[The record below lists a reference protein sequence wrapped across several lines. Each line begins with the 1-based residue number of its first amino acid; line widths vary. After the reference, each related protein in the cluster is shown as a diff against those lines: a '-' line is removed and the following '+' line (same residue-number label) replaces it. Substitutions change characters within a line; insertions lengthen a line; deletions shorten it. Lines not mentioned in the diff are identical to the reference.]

1 LGLGLRLSENPFPL
15 GPGNE
20 FLALLRDSVGRTSN
34 GRRKIGLQENGFRIE
49 LMEVGKGHTVAPE
62 TLLAFLLN
70 PDSYPHHPKR
80 VHLKQTH
87 SSYVLLAAPYAY
99 KVKKPVNF
107 GFLDF
112 STLEKRRYFCERE
125 VLLNRRFCSRIH
137 LGVVPI
143 SLREGRLMFGP
154 GDAIVEYA
162 IKMRK
167 LADRYFMLALLK
179 KGQVGTE
186 ELDRLVSTLKTFYK
200 AQVPTTEIAEW
211 GRIEKLKI
219 STDENFR
226 QTENFVGFTI
236 SRPAF
241 ETIRFYTDKF
251 YSENAA
257 LFEDRIRKNRI
268 RDCHGDLHL
277 EHIHI
282 TPKAISIYDCIE
294 FNDRFRYTDVAND
307 VAFLAMDL
315 DFQGRPDLSRQFTTR
330 ITDALNDPEMA
341 RLMDFYKCYRAY
353 VRGKVE
359 TFHQSVSGLPVHKR
373 SEIRARAE
381 RYFRLALQYVVCGS
395 KPIVLII
402 MGRAAS
408 GKSTLA
414 RSLARELS
422 WEVFSSDRIRKQ
434 LAGVP
439 LYERPEPAARRQLYS
454 KAMTEKTY
462 DALRTNA
469 VGQIEAQRS
478 VIVDATFSS
487 RRQREELVHQLG
499 VLGVDYCFAETM
511 ASEET
516 LKTRLVKR
524 EVKLNEVSDARMED
538 FELLTRSY
546 EAPAEVEPDH
556 FVSVSTDSALEA
568 TLIETLKKLSAV
580 QNKPLIGQVIS
591 F

>member
-1 LGLGLRLSENPFPL
+1 
-15 GPGNE
+15 
-20 FLALLRDSVGRTSN
+20 
-34 GRRKIGLQENGFRIE
+34 
-49 LMEVGKGHTVAPE
+49 MEVEKTNSISPE

-70 PDSYPHHPKR
+70 PDSYPHRPKR
-80 VHLKQTH
+80 VHLKETH

-125 VLLNRRFCSRIH
+125 ILLNRRFCTRIH

-143 SLREGRLMFGP
+143 SLREGKLTFGP

-179 KGQVGTE
+179 KGQVGTN
-186 ELDRLVSTLKTFYK
+186 ELDRLVSALQTFYE
-200 AQVPTTEIAEW
+200 AQHPGPEIAEW

-241 ETIRFYTDKF
+241 ETIRFYTDSF
-251 YSENAA
+251 YSKDGA
-257 LFEDRIRKNRI
+257 LFEDRIREHRI

-294 FNDRFRYTDVAND
+294 FNDRFRYTDVASD
-307 VAFLAMDL
+307 LAFLAMDL
-315 DFQGRPDLSRQFTTR
+315 DFQGRPDLSRQFTAK
-330 ITDALNDPEMA
+330 IIDALNDPAMEH
-341 RLMDFYKCYRAY
+341 LMDFYKCYRAY

-359 TFHQSVSGLPVHKR
+359 TFHQSVSGLPARKK

-395 KPIVLII
+395 KPMVLII
-402 MGRAAS
+402 MGRVAS

-414 RSLARELS
+414 RSLARELG
-422 WEVFSSDRIRKQ
+422 WEIFSSDPIRKQ

-439 LYERPEPAARRQLYS
+439 LYERPEPAARCRLYS

-462 DALRTNA
+462 GALRANA
-469 VGQIEAQRS
+469 IGQVEKQRS
-478 VIVDATFSS
+478 VIIDATFSS
-487 RRQREELVHQLG
+487 RRHREELVNQLCA
-499 VLGVDYCFAETM
+499 LGVDYCFVETK

-524 EVKLNEVSDARMED
+524 EAKLNVVSDARMED

-546 EAPAEVEPDH
+546 EVPAEFGPDH
-556 FVSVSTDSALEA
+556 LVSVSTDSALEA
-568 TLIETLKKLSAV
+568 TVVETLKKLACIAHPPRRMSDAGSSRGILRAPPDESPAFR
-580 QNKPLIGQVIS
+580 KDL

>member
-1 LGLGLRLSENPFPL
+1 
-15 GPGNE
+15 
-20 FLALLRDSVGRTSN
+20 
-34 GRRKIGLQENGFRIE
+34 
-49 LMEVGKGHTVAPE
+49 MEVAKSNSIAPE

-70 PDSYPHHPKR
+70 PDSYPHRPKR
-80 VHLKQTH
+80 VYLKQTH

-125 VLLNRRFCSRIH
+125 ILLNRRFCTRIH

-143 SLREGRLMFGP
+143 SLREGKLTFGP

-162 IKMRK
+162 VKMRK

-179 KGQVGTE
+179 KDQIGTK
-186 ELDRLVSTLKTFYK
+186 ELDRLVSTLKTFYE
-200 AQVPTTEIAEW
+200 AQHPTAEIVEW
-211 GRIEKLKI
+211 GRIENLKI

-241 ETIRFYTDKF
+241 ETIRFYTDRF
-251 YSENAA
+251 YLKNGA
-257 LFEDRIRKNRI
+257 LFEDRIRENRI

-282 TPKAISIYDCIE
+282 TSKAISIYDCIE

-315 DFQGRPDLSRQFTTR
+315 DFQGRPDLSRQFTAK
-330 ITDALNDPEMA
+330 IINALNDPEMEC
-341 RLMDFYKCYRAY
+341 LMDFYKCYRAY

-359 TFHQSVSGLPVHKR
+359 TFHQNVSGLPADKR

-381 RYFRLALQYVVCGS
+381 RYFRLALQYAICGS

-402 MGRAAS
+402 MGRVAS

-414 RSLARELS
+414 KALARELG
-422 WEVFSSDRIRKQ
+422 WNLFSSDPIRKQ

-439 LYERPEPAARRQLYS
+439 LYERPEPAARSQLYS
-454 KAMTEKTY
+454 KTMTEKTY
-462 DALRTNA
+462 NALRANA
-469 VGQIEAQRS
+469 IAQVETQRS
-478 VIVDATFSS
+478 LILDATFSN
-487 RRQREELVHQLG
+487 RRHREELVNQLG
-499 VLGVDYCFAETM
+499 ALGVDYCFVETK
-511 ASEET
+511 ASEEI

-524 EVKLNEVSDARMED
+524 EVKLNEVSDARIED
-538 FELLTRSY
+538 FDLLTRSY
-546 EAPAEVEPDH
+546 ETPAEVGPDH
-556 FVSVSTDSALEA
+556 LITVSTDSPLEA
-568 TLIETLKKLSAV
+568 TVVETLKKLACIAHKSLDQPATLRV
-580 QNKPLIGQVIS
+580 AMRAGICERCRLRQGQHDCPAQPDNHVAL
-591 F
+591 FPE

>member
-1 LGLGLRLSENPFPL
+1 
-15 GPGNE
+15 
-20 FLALLRDSVGRTSN
+20 
-34 GRRKIGLQENGFRIE
+34 
-49 LMEVGKGHTVAPE
+49 MEVEKTNSIAPE

-70 PDSYPHHPKR
+70 PDSYPHRPKR
-80 VHLKQTH
+80 VHLKETH

-125 VLLNRRFCSRIH
+125 ILLNRRFCTRIH

-143 SLREGRLMFGP
+143 SLREGKLTFGP

-179 KGQVGTE
+179 KGQVGTN
-186 ELDRLVSTLKTFYK
+186 ELDRLVSALQTFYE
-200 AQVPTTEIAEW
+200 AQHPGPEIAEW

-241 ETIRFYTDKF
+241 ETIRFYTDSF
-251 YSENAA
+251 YSKDGA
-257 LFEDRIRKNRI
+257 LFEDRIREHRI

-294 FNDRFRYTDVAND
+294 FNDRFRYTDVASD
-307 VAFLAMDL
+307 LAFLAMDR
-315 DFQGRPDLSRQFTTR
+315 DFQGRPDLSRQFTAK
-330 ITDALNDPEMA
+330 IIDALNDPAMEH
-341 RLMDFYKCYRAY
+341 LMDFYKCYRAY

-359 TFHQSVSGLPVHKR
+359 TFHQSVSGLPARKK

-395 KPIVLII
+395 KPMVMII
-402 MGRAAS
+402 MGRVAS
-408 GKSTLA
+408 GKSMLA

-422 WEVFSSDRIRKQ
+422 WEIFSSDPIRKQ

-439 LYERPEPAARRQLYS
+439 LYERPEPAARCRLYS

-462 DALRTNA
+462 GALRANA
-469 VGQIEAQRS
+469 IGQVEKQRS
-478 VIVDATFSS
+478 VIIDATFSS
-487 RRQREELVHQLG
+487 RRHREELVNQLCA
-499 VLGVDYCFAETM
+499 LGVDYCFVETK

-524 EVKLNEVSDARMED
+524 EAKLNVVSDARMED

-546 EAPAEVEPDH
+546 EVPAEFGPDH
-556 FVSVSTDSALEA
+556 LVSVSTDSALEA
-568 TLIETLKKLSAV
+568 TVVETLKKLACIAHPPRRMSDAGSSRGILRAPPDESPAFR
-580 QNKPLIGQVIS
+580 KDL